1 MSHKIHLKLQ
11 LYTNLNCPVKATLTD
26 LRHQGHYS
34 RDKKEKIKKNSFHCW
49 ITEML
54 SHIPRHLL
62 RKALNTFRF
71 FGHLTAYPF
80 WDLTAYPCAFST
92 CTLFIKTKEVEVQ
105 RNIWLFKKLSS
116 KTVSE
121 MKSAIFS
128 SQVLSEHRSLNHKS
142 FLFLSFLLQK

>member
-1 MSHKIHLKLQ
+1 MSIAHFVLLSVPVCQYSEHLQLTKVTYAFMSHKIHLELQ
-11 LYTNLNCPVKATLTD
+11 VYTNLNCPVKATLTD

-34 RDKKEKIKKNSFHCW
+34 RDKKGKIKKNSFRCW

-71 FGHLTAYPF
+71 FGDLTAYPF
-80 WDLTAYPCAFST
+80 WDLTVYPCAFSI

-105 RNIWLFKKLSS
+105 RNI
-116 KTVSE
+116 
-121 MKSAIFS
+121 
-128 SQVLSEHRSLNHKS
+128 
-142 FLFLSFLLQK
+142 